1 MYVVINACFL
11 VRIRLPIK
19 STADLAAIFNRQF
32 RNASVLAL
40 EPGVVEG
47 YVDVLILPNIRLFR
61 VALNASVA
69 LHADRCI
76 GKKIFSIDLSDA
88 LYSDFIQAQ
97 GIALT
102 RPALF
107 GFNANLK
114 DLDLVLPAGR
124 QMCAIALQDDF
135 LLGQMQRL
143 ACEEVLETLDQ
154 FNVLSNSFVS
164 SGLKVAIAECWSSNR
179 LVLED
184 NLECEIVASLIQCLL
199 DKNERKVAR
208 ISSRQD
214 RHDAA
219 LRILSM
225 TFSDPRQPFEIQDL
239 ANLLHQSRTSIF
251 SGCKEKFGMS
261 PVQVVRSV
269 RLHQVRHALTDV
281 EFSVQNNLN
290 GVVDTA
296 EYFGFVGRSHFARY
310 YKNEFRET
318 PRQTLASRR
327 KSELIF

>member
-1 MYVVINACFL
+1 M
-11 VRIRLPIK
+11 RIRLPFK
-19 STADLAAIFNRQF
+19 STADLAAIFNRQLH
-32 RNASVLAL
+32 NVSVLAL

-47 YVDVLILPNIRLFR
+47 FVDVLVLPNIRLSR
-61 VALNASVA
+61 VTLNAPVALY
-69 LHADRCI
+69 ADRRL
-76 GKKIFSIDLSDA
+76 GKKVFSIDLSEVIS
-88 LYSDFIQAQ
+88 SDFIQAQ

-107 GFNANLK
+107 GFNDNLK
-114 DLDLVLPAGR
+114 DLDLVLPAGS
-124 QMCAIALQDDF
+124 QLCTVVLQDDF
-135 LLGQMQRL
+135 LLAQVQRL
-143 ACEEVLETLDQ
+143 ACEEVLEIVDQ

-164 SGLKVAIAECWSSNR
+164 SDLTIAIAKCWSSSR
-179 LVLED
+179 VVSED
-184 NLECEIVASLIQCLL
+184 IMECEIVAALMQCLL
-199 DKNERKVAR
+199 DRNERKVAT

-214 RHDAA
+214 RHEAA
-219 LRILSM
+219 LRILAM
-225 TFSDPRQPFEIQDL
+225 TFSDPTQPFEIQDL

-281 EFSVQNNLN
+281 EFSAQKNLN

-310 YKNEFRET
+310 YKNEFMET
-318 PRQTLASRR
+318 PRQTLALRR
-327 KSELIF
+327 KSEQIF

>member
-1 MYVVINACFL
+1 M
-11 VRIRLPIK
+11 RKRLPFK
-19 STADLAAIFNRQF
+19 STADLAAIFNRQLH
-32 RNASVLAL
+32 NVSVLAL

-47 YVDVLILPNIRLFR
+47 FVDVLVLPNIRLFR
-61 VALNASVA
+61 VTLNSSVA
-69 LHADRCI
+69 FYADRRL
-76 GKKIFSIDLSDA
+76 GKKVFSIDLSEVIS
-88 LYSDFIQAQ
+88 SDFIQAQ

-114 DLDLVLPAGR
+114 DLDLVLPAGS
-124 QMCAIALQDDF
+124 QLCTVVLQDDF
-135 LLGQMQRL
+135 LLAQVQRL
-143 ACEEVLETLDQ
+143 ACEEVLEIVDQ

-164 SGLKVAIAECWSSNR
+164 SDLMTAIAKCWSSSR
-179 LVLED
+179 VVSED
-184 NLECEIVASLIQCLL
+184 IMEFEIVAALMQCLL
-199 DKNERKVAR
+199 DRNERKVAT
-208 ISSRQD
+208 IASRQD
-214 RHDAA
+214 RHEAA
-219 LRILSM
+219 LRILAM
-225 TFSDPRQPFEIQDL
+225 TFSDPTQPFEIQDL

-281 EFSVQNNLN
+281 EFSALNNLN

-310 YKNEFRET
+310 YKNEFMET
-318 PRQTLASRR
+318 PRQTLALRR
-327 KSELIF
+327 KSEQIF

>member
-1 MYVVINACFL
+1 M
-11 VRIRLPIK
+11 
-19 STADLAAIFNRQF
+19 
-32 RNASVLAL
+32 
-40 EPGVVEG
+40 
-47 YVDVLILPNIRLFR
+47 
-61 VALNASVA
+61 
-69 LHADRCI
+69 
-76 GKKIFSIDLSDA
+76 
-88 LYSDFIQAQ
+88 
-97 GIALT
+97 
-102 RPALF
+102 
-107 GFNANLK
+107 
-114 DLDLVLPAGR
+114 
-124 QMCAIALQDDF
+124 
-135 LLGQMQRL
+135 
-143 ACEEVLETLDQ
+143 
-154 FNVLSNSFVS
+154 
-164 SGLKVAIAECWSSNR
+164 
-179 LVLED
+179 
-184 NLECEIVASLIQCLL
+184 L

-239 ANLLHQSRTSIF
+239 ANLLHQSRSSIF

>member
-1 MYVVINACFL
+1 M
-11 VRIRLPIK
+11 RKRLPFK
-19 STADLAAIFNRQF
+19 STADLAAIFNRQLH
-32 RNASVLAL
+32 NVSVLAL

-47 YVDVLILPNIRLFR
+47 FVDVLVLPNIRLFR
-61 VALNASVA
+61 VTLNSPVA
-69 LHADRCI
+69 FYADRRL
-76 GKKIFSIDLSDA
+76 GKKVFSIDLSEVIS
-88 LYSDFIQAQ
+88 SDFIQAQ

-114 DLDLVLPAGR
+114 DLDLVLPAGS
-124 QMCAIALQDDF
+124 QLCTVVLQDDF
-135 LLGQMQRL
+135 LLAQVQRL
-143 ACEEVLETLDQ
+143 ACEEVLEIVDQ

-164 SGLKVAIAECWSSNR
+164 SDLMTAIAKCWSSSR
-179 LVLED
+179 VVSED
-184 NLECEIVASLIQCLL
+184 IMEFEIVAALMQCLL
-199 DKNERKVAR
+199 DRNERKVAT
-208 ISSRQD
+208 IASRQD
-214 RHDAA
+214 RHEAA
-219 LRILSM
+219 LRILAM
-225 TFSDPRQPFEIQDL
+225 TFSDPTQPFEIQDL

-281 EFSVQNNLN
+281 EFSAQNNLN

-310 YKNEFRET
+310 YKNEFMET
-318 PRQTLASRR
+318 PRQTLALRR
-327 KSELIF
+327 KSEQIF

>member
-1 MYVVINACFL
+1 M
-11 VRIRLPIK
+11 RKRLPFK
-19 STADLAAIFNRQF
+19 STADLAAIFNRQLH
-32 RNASVLAL
+32 NVSVLAL

-47 YVDVLILPNIRLFR
+47 FVDVLILPNIRLFR
-61 VALNASVA
+61 VTLNAPVA
-69 LHADRCI
+69 LYADRRL
-76 GKKIFSIDLSDA
+76 GKKVFSIDLSEVIS
-88 LYSDFIQAQ
+88 SDFIQAQ

-114 DLDLVLPAGR
+114 DLDLVLPAGS
-124 QMCAIALQDDF
+124 QLCTVVLQDDF
-135 LLGQMQRL
+135 LLAQVQRL
-143 ACEEVLETLDQ
+143 ACEEVLEIVDQ

-164 SGLKVAIAECWSSNR
+164 SDLMTAIAKCWSSSR
-179 LVLED
+179 VVSED
-184 NLECEIVASLIQCLL
+184 IMEFEIVAALMQCLL
-199 DKNERKVAR
+199 DRNERKVAT
-208 ISSRQD
+208 IASRQD
-214 RHDAA
+214 RHEAA
-219 LRILSM
+219 LRILAM
-225 TFSDPRQPFEIQDL
+225 TFSDPTQPFEIQDL

-281 EFSVQNNLN
+281 EFSALNNLN

-310 YKNEFRET
+310 YKNEFMET
-318 PRQTLASRR
+318 PRQTLALRR
-327 KSELIF
+327 KSEQIF